1 MREER
6 GVERK
11 KIRRVER
18 GDERV
23 ETVELKLRRKKG
35 RKVGEGSYD
44 VGRGGGG
51 RILVTEGACVH

>member
-51 RILVTEGACVH
+51 VFW